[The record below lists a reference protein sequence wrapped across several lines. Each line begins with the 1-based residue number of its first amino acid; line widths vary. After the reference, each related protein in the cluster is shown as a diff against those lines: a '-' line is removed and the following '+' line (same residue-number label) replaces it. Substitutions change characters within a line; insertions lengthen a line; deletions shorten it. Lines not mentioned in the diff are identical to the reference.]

1 MANKRMFSLMVIDTD
16 AFLDMPLSTQA
27 LYFHLNMRADDDGFI
42 GSPKTIARTVGAS
55 EDDLKLLV
63 AKRFVLVFEDGVI
76 VIKHWRMHNT
86 LSKDR
91 YKETNYIED
100 KQFLRIKENN
110 AYTLSDEGKPLDDTK
125 KIESGK
131 RQTKKIDAQQ
141 TDERRTTDAQQTDTD
156 KIRIDKNRIDKN
168 RIDKNSKGES
178 EGKKAQAPRVFFHY
192 EPLDNVFNDFL
203 EMRKKMRKPMTAHAI
218 DLAISKLQKL
228 SAGDKD
234 IAVDIVNQSIE
245 RGWTAFYPLPE
256 KKTTAAAELDDFY
269 SMAEKWAKGGQK

>member
-156 KIRIDKNRIDKN
+156 KNRIDKN
-168 RIDKNSKGES
+168 RIDKSILDKTRIEEDKNSDFTTNNFSCIHTEPASQDNLQSNEPTKSTLISSALRNMINLYFMKKYQSIDNHGFIEHYEARDWMHES
-178 EGKKAQAPRVFFHY
+178 GDPILGNYKQYIDEWMSGKKI
-192 EPLDNVFNDFL
+192 
-203 EMRKKMRKPMTAHAI
+203 K
-218 DLAISKLQKL
+218 
-228 SAGDKD
+228 GD
-234 IAVDIVNQSIE
+234 
-245 RGWTAFYPLPE
+245 
-256 KKTTAAAELDDFY
+256 
-269 SMAEKWAKGGQK
+269 